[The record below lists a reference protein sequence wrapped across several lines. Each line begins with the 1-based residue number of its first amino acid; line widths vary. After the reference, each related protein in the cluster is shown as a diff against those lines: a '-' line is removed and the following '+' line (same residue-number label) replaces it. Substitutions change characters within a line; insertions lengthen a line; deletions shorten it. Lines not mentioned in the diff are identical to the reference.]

1 MKVIRKIWIGS
12 TIKGADTMSW
22 EVGQSV
28 SLGPRGRAVVDH
40 ITKDDE
46 GCHVYV
52 KKDNLIFP
60 WKTSK
65 AVAAIE
71 YNVDY

>member
-22 EVGQSV
+22 EVGQKV
-28 SLGPRGRAVVDH
+28 SLGPRGQAVVDH
-40 ITKDDE
+40 IIKDEE

-52 KKDNLIFP
+52 KKDDLIFP
-60 WKTSK
+60 WKTSDT
-65 AVAAIE
+65 VAAIE